1 MCHSCSSILWFH
13 NILLMRHILF
23 SYCKNAKIAVAI
35 STFLSSVSMQNWLSC
50 VLSSPCIM
58 CTGTSLLYKIPQVI
72 VGENLTFQSIGE
84 KLFVENNVE
93 VILLQDKRCVQVWQ
107 NKLGRLIKEVYYS
120 FIKRYSFCVFH

>member
-1 MCHSCSSILWFH
+1 
-13 NILLMRHILF
+13 
-23 SYCKNAKIAVAI
+23 
-35 STFLSSVSMQNWLSC
+35 
-50 VLSSPCIM
+50 M